1 MGAVLLDGKGLG
13 REIEDDLKNRVEKL
27 NIEGIEPHL
36 AVILVGDDPASH
48 VYVRNKENACKRTGI
63 KSTKIILP
71 SSTSEKEVLDLIG
84 EMNEDDNIH
93 GILVQSPTPKQI
105 DELQITKKIDPAKDV
120 DGFHPQ
126 NLGKLVQ
133 GDTDGLL
140 PCTPAGIMK
149 LLEHAKIDLEGKKVT
164 VIGRSRIVGMPL
176 SLMLAQKGVDATVT
190 ITHSRSKNIEQ
201 ICQSSDVIIAAV
213 GEGIRLKLGFTVFG
227 QREYESK
234 QVSALAWGALAI
246 GLVLL
251 ITPTREYAYPLIF
264 SLTFGDPFM
273 GELRR
278 KGIDS
283 KNVILAACVFV
294 LGIWLA
300 CWYAFGTP
308 IIVCLIV
315 APIAVLAETP
325 RLRYIDDNA
334 TMLLIPLAAVVTLEP
349 FLNVM

>member
-1 MGAVLLDGKGLG
+1 MGAVLLDGKGLS

-27 NIEGIEPHL
+27 NNEGIEPHL

-71 SSTSEKEVLDLIG
+71 PSTSEKEVLDLIG

-105 DELQITKKIDPAKDV
+105 DELQITKKINPAKDV

-149 LLEHAKIDLEGKKVT
+149 LLEHAKIDLDGKKVT

-190 ITHSRSKNIEQ
+190 ITHSRSKI
-201 ICQSSDVIIAAV
+201 
-213 GEGIRLKLGFTVFG
+213 
-227 QREYESK
+227 
-234 QVSALAWGALAI
+234 
-246 GLVLL
+246 
-251 ITPTREYAYPLIF
+251 
-264 SLTFGDPFM
+264 
-273 GELRR
+273 
-278 KGIDS
+278 
-283 KNVILAACVFV
+283 
-294 LGIWLA
+294 
-300 CWYAFGTP
+300 
-308 IIVCLIV
+308 
-315 APIAVLAETP
+315 
-325 RLRYIDDNA
+325 
-334 TMLLIPLAAVVTLEP
+334 
-349 FLNVM
+349 